1 MCADMGLAEALTTS
15 VLREEAD
22 AAQMADAFSFGSQ
35 AVCKW
40 TQRLVHPTDCGR
52 LSRDPYA
59 DLWNCVLPDSDQ

>member
-1 MCADMGLAEALTTS
+1 MCADIGLAEALTTS

-22 AAQMADAFSFGSQ
+22 GTQMAEEFSLGSL

-59 DLWNCVLPDSDQ
+59 ELWHCALPDSDQ

>member
-1 MCADMGLAEALTTS
+1 MRAEMGLAEALTKS

-22 AAQMADAFSFGSQ
+22 GAQMAEEFSLGSL
-35 AVCKW
+35 AVCIW